1 MRRSA
6 SSTRSTSSSSSR
18 ARSAA
23 SVRRDAEQ
31 ASLQDHQLAAGLA
44 DVEPGLLQG
53 DADLPAHRVGIG
65 GHVDPGDACVAGGER
80 HERRQHP
87 DGRRLAGTVRPEEA
101 EDLAALD
108 MQVDAAHRLDVAT
121 AAGVVLDELLS
132 FHRKGHEP
140 TRSSLITG
148 SRDASVLSNMN
159 LLLVPGSRHLIETER
174 HREVIA
180 AAARCRRVMI
190 PAASVASLA

>member
-6 SSTRSTSSSSSR
+6 SSTRSTSSSSSC

-23 SVRRDAEQ
+23 SVREHTEEAG
-31 ASLQDHQLAAGLA
+31 LQDHQLATGLA

-53 DADLPAHRVGIG
+53 DADLPAHGVGIG
-65 GHVDPGDACVAGGER
+65 GHVDPGDACAPGRDR

-108 MQVDAAHRLDVAT
+108 MQVDAAHRLDLAA

-132 FHRKGHEP
+132 FHRKGH
-140 TRSSLITG
+140 G
-148 SRDASVLSNMN
+148 
-159 LLLVPGSRHLIETER
+159 
-174 HREVIA
+174 
-180 AAARCRRVMI
+180 
-190 PAASVASLA
+190 